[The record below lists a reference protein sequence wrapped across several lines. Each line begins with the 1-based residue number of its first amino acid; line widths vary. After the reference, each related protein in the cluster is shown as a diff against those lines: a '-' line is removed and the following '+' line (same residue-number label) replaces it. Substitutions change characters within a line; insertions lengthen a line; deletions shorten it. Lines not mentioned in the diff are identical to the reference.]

1 MLFELFNND
10 TNKNNKKSD
19 IDILSDK
26 IDSLVAALNNCIISG
41 KGVTNIDDNNDNDD
55 ED

>member
-10 TNKNNKKSD
+10 NKNDKKSD

-26 IDSLVAALNNCIISG
+26 IDSLVTALNNCIIQG
-41 KGVTNIDDNNDNDD
+41 RGVDDIDNSD